1 MFLIQ
6 PKKWRKH
13 FDITVRGEGIMKI
26 LILMGSPRKEGNTA
40 QLTEPFINEAK
51 ALGAEVETVWLYG
64 MNIQG
69 CISCRS
75 CQKEWD
81 KINCA
86 IKDDMGI
93 IFDKVQ
99 NADIIVLATPI
110 YSWYC
115 TAPMKAVLDRLVY
128 GMNKYYGDEVGPSL
142 FEGKKMAIITT
153 CGYKPDRGADLFEEG
168 MKRYCKHSH
177 ITYLGML
184 AERFLGYKTVFMDET
199 KAEHAR
205 EFAKKIISAE

>member
-1 MFLIQ
+1 
-6 PKKWRKH
+6 
-13 FDITVRGEGIMKI
+13 MKI

-51 ALGAEVETVWLYG
+51 ALGAEVETVWLYR
-64 MNIQG
+64 MNIKG
-69 CISCRS
+69 CISCRV

-205 EFAKKIISAE
+205 EFAKKIVSAE

>member
-128 GMNKYYGDEVGPSL
+128 GMNKYYGDKVGPSL